1 METARTVKKFKN
13 QKGVARFIFQGS
25 IGARD
30 TPSGDQYFAIV
41 FCFLVMSNF
50 DILNILSINVTFQ

>member
-13 QKGVARFIFQGS
+13 QKGAARFIFQGS

-30 TPSGDQYFAIV
+30 TPSGDQFWKQ
-41 FCFLVMSNF
+41 FR
-50 DILNILSINVTFQ
+50 TFQLLPDFSSTGAAILT